1 MVCVNQDNSQM
12 IKVTTVDD
20 IDLKLLK
27 INFRFFRIAITVL
40 KFIN

>member
-27 INFRFFRIAITVL
+27 INFRFFQIAITVL